1 MSRPMATAALA
12 TALLGTAI
20 MADAAPRE
28 WVATWQASPQP
39 LWAADFPFP
48 TQTPFH
54 LWRQTVRQ
62 VARVSLG
69 GSEVRVELSNA
80 YGDAPL
86 HIGAASLALAGDG
99 AATLPGSQRPLRFGG
114 KTEVTV
120 PPGAPVLSDPVAL
133 SVPDLARLS
142 ISLYLPQPTAPSTFH
157 WEGLQSAWLAE
168 GERTADATLADATAL
183 PVRLFVSG
191 IQVRR
196 ADAIGAVVALGDSIT
211 DGAASTPGQ
220 DRRWPDQLATRL
232 AAQRVAVL
240 NAGISGGR
248 VLRDR
253 MGQNALARLDRDVL
267 AQPGVRTLILLM
279 GINDISWYGTPFAPD
294 DAPVQAEDLIAGYRQ
309 LLQRAQA
316 RGLRVIGATLT
327 PFEGALPD
335 SPIPGYYSPQ
345 KEAVRQQVNAWLRAG
360 NGFDAILDVD
370 ALLRD
375 PAHPT
380 RMRADFDSGDHLHPG
395 DAGYAAMAEA
405 AAQLLGADATARPPA
420 HATADAV
427 DAADAAR

>member
-1 MSRPMATAALA
+1 MSRQHLQQAALA
-12 TALLGTAI
+12 GALLGTLALPAGAGERDWI
-20 MADAAPRE
+20 
-28 WVATWQASPQP
+28 ATWQASPQP

-48 TQTPFH
+48 TQTPFN

-62 VARVSLG
+62 MARVSLG
-69 GSEVRVELSNA
+69 GETVRVELSNA
-80 YGDAPL
+80 YGRAPL
-86 HIGAASLALAGDG
+86 QIGAAHLALAGDG
-99 AATLPGSQRPLRFGG
+99 AAIVPGSDRTLRFGG
-114 KTEVTV
+114 QQGVTI

-142 ISLYLPQPTAPSTFH
+142 VSLYLPQPTAPSTFH
-157 WEGLQSAWLAE
+157 WEGLHSVWLAA
-168 GERTADATLADATAL
+168 GNRTADAALDDATAL

-196 ADAIGAVVALGDSIT
+196 ADAAGAVVALGDSIT
-211 DGAASTPGQ
+211 DGAASTPGA

-232 AAQRVAVL
+232 APQRVAVL

-253 MGQNALARLDRDVL
+253 MGRNALARLDRDVL
-267 AQPGVRTLILLM
+267 AQPGVHTLVLLI
-279 GINDISWYGTPFAPD
+279 GINDISWYATPFAPD
-294 DAPVQAEDLIAGYRQ
+294 DAPVSAQELIAGYRQ

-327 PFEGALPD
+327 PFERALPD
-335 SPIPGYYSPQ
+335 TPIHGYHSAN
-345 KEAVRQQVNAWLRAG
+345 KEHVRQQVNAWIRDG
-360 NGFDAILDVD
+360 NGFDAIIDFD

-380 RMRADFDSGDHLHPG
+380 RMLPAFDSGDHLHPG

-405 AAQLLGADATARPPA
+405 AARVLGNAADTHR
-420 HATADAV
+420 
-427 DAADAAR
+427 DAASPR

>member
-1 MSRPMATAALA
+1 M
-12 TALLGTAI
+12 
-20 MADAAPRE
+20 
-28 WVATWQASPQP
+28 
-39 LWAADFPFP
+39 
-48 TQTPFH
+48 
-54 LWRQTVRQ
+54 
-62 VARVSLG
+62 
-69 GSEVRVELSNA
+69 
-80 YGDAPL
+80 
-86 HIGAASLALAGDG
+86 
-99 AATLPGSQRPLRFGG
+99 
-114 KTEVTV
+114 
-120 PPGAPVLSDPVAL
+120 
-133 SVPDLARLS
+133 
-142 ISLYLPQPTAPSTFH
+142 
-157 WEGLQSAWLAE
+157 
-168 GERTADATLADATAL
+168 
-183 PVRLFVSG
+183 
-191 IQVRR
+191 
-196 ADAIGAVVALGDSIT
+196 GDSIT

-232 AAQRVAVL
+232 VAQRVAVL

-253 MGQNALARLDRDVL
+253 MGRNALARLDRDVL

-294 DAPVQAEDLIAGYRQ
+294 DAPVPAEDLIAGYRQ
-309 LLQRAQA
+309 VLQRAQA

-405 AAQLLGADATARPPA
+405 AAQLLGADAAASTSA
-420 HATADAV
+420 ATDAIDT
-427 DAADAAR
+427 DAAAR

>member
-1 MSRPMATAALA
+1 MNWHLWQAALA
-12 TALLGTAI
+12 TALLGAL
-20 MADAAPRE
+20 AAPAGATGRD
-28 WVATWQASPQP
+28 WIATWQASPQP

-48 TQTPFH
+48 TRTPFN

-62 VARVSLG
+62 VAWISLG
-69 GSEVRVELSNA
+69 GNEVRVELSNA
-80 YGDAPL
+80 YGREPL
-86 HIGAASLALAGDG
+86 HIGAAQLALAADG
-99 AATLPGSQRPLRFGG
+99 AATVPGSERALRFGG
-114 KTEVTV
+114 QRAVTI
-120 PPGAPVLSDPVAL
+120 PAGAPMLSDPVAL
-133 SVPDLARLS
+133 AVPDLAQLS
-142 ISLYLPQPTAPSTFH
+142 ISLYLPQPTAPATFH
-157 WEGLQSAWLAE
+157 WEGLHSAWLAD
-168 GERTADATLADATAL
+168 GERTADTALADAAAL

-196 ADAIGAVVALGDSIT
+196 ADAVGAVVALGDSIT
-211 DGAASTPGQ
+211 DGAASTPGS

-248 VLRDR
+248 MLRDR
-253 MGQNALARLDRDVL
+253 MGSNALARLDRDVL
-267 AQPGVRTLILLM
+267 AQPGVRTLLLLI
-279 GINDISWYGTPFAPD
+279 GINDISWYATPFAPD
-294 DAPVQAEDLIAGYRQ
+294 DAPVPAQELIAGYRQ

-335 SPIPGYYSPQ
+335 TPIRGYYSAD
-345 KEAVRQQVNAWLRAG
+345 KERVRQQVNAWIRDG
-360 NGFDAILDVD
+360 NGFDAIIDFD

-380 RMRADFDSGDHLHPG
+380 RMLPAFDSGDHLHPG

-405 AAQLLGADATARPPA
+405 AARVLGDTRDARATTAAP
-420 HATADAV
+420 H
-427 DAADAAR
+427 

>member
-1 MSRPMATAALA
+1 MSRRLHQAAWVG
-12 TALLGTAI
+12 ALLGALA
-20 MADAAPRE
+20 MPAVAAERD

-48 TQTPFH
+48 TQTPFN

-62 VARVSLG
+62 VARISLG
-69 GSEVRVELSNA
+69 GDAVRVELSNA
-80 YGDAPL
+80 YGREPL
-86 HIGAASLALAGDG
+86 QIGAAHLALAGDG
-99 AATLPGSQRPLRFGG
+99 AAIVPGSDRELRFGG
-114 KTEVTV
+114 QRAVTI

-133 SVPDLARLS
+133 TVPDLARLS
-142 ISLYLPQPTAPSTFH
+142 VSLYLPQPSAPSTFH
-157 WEGLQSAWLAE
+157 WEGLQSAWLAA

-196 ADAIGAVVALGDSIT
+196 ADAVGAVVALGDSIT
-211 DGAASTPGQ
+211 DGAGSIPGR

-232 AAQRVAVL
+232 ATQRVAVL

-253 MGQNALARLDRDVL
+253 MGSNALARLDRDVL
-267 AQPGVRTLILLM
+267 AQPGVRTLVLLI
-279 GINDISWYGTPFAPD
+279 GINDISWYATPFAPD
-294 DAPVQAEDLIAGYRQ
+294 DAPVSAQELIAGYRQ
-309 LLQRAQA
+309 LRRRAQA

-335 SPIPGYYSPQ
+335 TPIRGYYSAD
-345 KEAVRQQVNAWLRAG
+345 KERVRQQVNTWIRGG
-360 NGFDAILDVD
+360 NGFDGIIDFD

-380 RMRADFDSGDHLHPG
+380 RMLPAFDSGDHLHPG
-395 DAGYAAMAEA
+395 DAGYAAMADA
-405 AAQLLGADATARPPA
+405 AARVLGS
-420 HATADAV
+420 
-427 DAADAAR
+427 AADTHRAAAAAR

>member
-1 MSRPMATAALA
+1 M
-12 TALLGTAI
+12 
-20 MADAAPRE
+20 
-28 WVATWQASPQP
+28 
-39 LWAADFPFP
+39 
-48 TQTPFH
+48 
-54 LWRQTVRQ
+54 
-62 VARVSLG
+62 
-69 GSEVRVELSNA
+69 
-80 YGDAPL
+80 
-86 HIGAASLALAGDG
+86 
-99 AATLPGSQRPLRFGG
+99 
-114 KTEVTV
+114 
-120 PPGAPVLSDPVAL
+120 
-133 SVPDLARLS
+133 
-142 ISLYLPQPTAPSTFH
+142 
-157 WEGLQSAWLAE
+157 
-168 GERTADATLADATAL
+168 
-183 PVRLFVSG
+183 
-191 IQVRR
+191 
-196 ADAIGAVVALGDSIT
+196 
-211 DGAASTPGQ
+211 
-220 DRRWPDQLATRL
+220 ATRL

-267 AQPGVRTLILLM
+267 AQPGVHTVILLM

-294 DAPVQAEDLIAGYRQ
+294 DAPVPAEDLIAGYRQ

>member
-1 MSRPMATAALA
+1 MSRHLRQAALA
-12 TALLGTAI
+12 TALLGAF
-20 MADAAPRE
+20 ALPVSAAERD
-28 WVATWQASPQP
+28 WIATWQASPQP

-48 TQTPFH
+48 TQTPFN

-62 VARVSLG
+62 VARISLG
-69 GSEVRVELSNA
+69 GETVRLELSNA
-80 YGDAPL
+80 YGREPL
-86 HIGAASLALAGDG
+86 QIGAAHLALAGDG
-99 AATLPGSQRPLRFGG
+99 AAIVPGSDRELRFGG
-114 KTEVTV
+114 QRAVTI

-142 ISLYLPQPTAPSTFH
+142 VSLYLPQPTAPSTFH
-157 WEGLQSAWLAE
+157 WEGLQSAWLAA
-168 GERTADATLADATAL
+168 GERTADAALDDATAL

-196 ADAIGAVVALGDSIT
+196 ADAAGAVVALGDSIT
-211 DGAASTPGQ
+211 DGAASTPGG

-253 MGQNALARLDRDVL
+253 MGSNALARLDRDVL
-267 AQPGVRTLILLM
+267 AQPGVRTLVLLI
-279 GINDISWYGTPFAPD
+279 GINDISWYATPFAPD
-294 DAPVQAEDLIAGYRQ
+294 DAPVSAQELIAGYRQ

-335 SPIPGYYSPQ
+335 TPIRGYYSVD
-345 KEAVRQQVNAWLRAG
+345 KERVRQQVNAWIRDG
-360 NGFDAILDVD
+360 NGFDAIIDFD

-380 RMRADFDSGDHLHPG
+380 RMLPAFDSGDHLHPG
-395 DAGYAAMAEA
+395 DAGYTAMAEA
-405 AAQLLGADATARPPA
+405 AARVLG
-420 HATADAV
+420 
-427 DAADAAR
+427 DAADTHRAAASPR